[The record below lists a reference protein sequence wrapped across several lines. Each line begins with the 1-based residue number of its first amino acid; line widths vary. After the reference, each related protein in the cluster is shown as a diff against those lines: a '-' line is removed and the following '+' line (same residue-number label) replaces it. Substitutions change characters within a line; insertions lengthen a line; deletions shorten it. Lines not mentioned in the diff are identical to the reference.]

1 MKRLKIL
8 YHSFYEIWC
17 ILRPTSHDE
26 RIVFLTLLFYF
37 SAIAIMFCIVALPKD
52 IPLGLLGYDTAG
64 HLEYEPMMI
73 CSNNMLDWNLRHP
86 LYRLF
91 LFPIIIIN
99 EGLLLIGINISWPLF
114 IASST
119 WMLSCSGLYIF
130 KILRSLQLSIKESS
144 LLLSLFCSF
153 AHVIMLSIQVDSFVM
168 SMFFCTC
175 MTLLFVNQFHNKL
188 SDSILFL
195 GIAGTTSTN
204 FFKFLFYQ
212 LLEEKNIKKT
222 ITRFMKSIP
231 TFCLLFAF
239 TTPNLVIRL
248 IECPRGF
255 LYAVVGDSFYYRG
268 SDASK
273 WRLFFE
279 NFLSE
284 PLIFHHTT
292 GIIYSQET
300 IYLPNYAYLWYYLP
314 ISIIFL
320 LVILSVI
327 LNWHQKV
334 IQLFCY
340 CFGFDLFMHFGIGYG
355 MEEGQLFCGHWLFF
369 IPIVL
374 GFLFTNQLF
383 SKKTPSIVLA
393 ICAAIMLIANLF
405 HFYQS
410 L

>member
-17 ILRPTSHDE
+17 IMRPASHSE
-26 RIVFLTLLFYF
+26 KMVFLSLLLYF
-37 SAIAIMFCIVALPKD
+37 AAIAILFCIVALPKD
-52 IPLGLLGYDTAG
+52 IPLGMLGYDTVG

-73 CSNNMLDWNLRHP
+73 CSNNILNWNLRHP
-86 LYRLF
+86 LYRLL

-114 IASST
+114 LASST
-119 WMLSCSGLYIF
+119 WMLSCSGLFIF

-153 AHVIMLSIQVDSFVM
+153 AHVIMLSIQVETFVM
-168 SMFFCTC
+168 SMFFCTF
-175 MTLLFVNQFHNKL
+175 MTLLFMNQFHNKF

-204 FFKFLFYQ
+204 FAKFVFYQ
-212 LLEEKNIKKT
+212 LLEEINIKKSF
-222 ITRFMKSIP
+222 TRFMKSIP
-231 TFCLLFAF
+231 TFCLLFAL
-239 TTPNLVIRL
+239 TTPNLVTRL
-248 IECPRGF
+248 IERPRGF
-255 LYAVVGDSFYYRG
+255 LYAVVGDSFNFRG
-268 SDASK
+268 SDISNWK
-273 WRLFFE
+273 LFFE

-300 IYLPNYAYLWYYLP
+300 IYLPNYASLWYYLP

-320 LVILSVI
+320 LVILSVL
-327 LNWHQKV
+327 LNWQQKL
-334 IQLFCY
+334 IQLFCC
-340 CFGFDLFMHFGIGYG
+340 CFSFDLFMHFGIGYG
-355 MEEGQLFCGHWLFF
+355 MEEGQLFCGHWFFF

-374 GFLFTNQLF
+374 GVLFANQPF
-383 SKKTPSIVLA
+383 SKKTLSIILA
-393 ICAAIMLIANLF
+393 ICAAIMLITNLF
-405 HFYQS
+405 HFS
-410 L
+410 LSL